1 MHCIRPMQ
9 RIIAFVVGISDY
21 PKSKL
26 KNAVNDA
33 DKIRRILEA
42 KRRENPKRVKIFY
55 VQDCDVDALQAAQ
68 NEYLKELKE
77 YDLALFFF
85 AGHAC
90 MFNNSPRLLTI
101 PKQSAAMD
109 VETDSV
115 NVYLLLS
122 RWVEPRHAC
131 ISESGIHSVPH

>member
-9 RIIAFVVGISDY
+9 RMLVFLVGISAY

-26 KNAVNDA
+26 KNAVKDA
-33 DKIRRILEA
+33 GKMRWIFEA
-42 KRRENPKRVKIFY
+42 KRRQNPKRIKIFY
-55 VQDCDVDALQAAQ
+55 VQDCDVDALQAALK
-68 NEYLKELKE
+68 EYLKELTE
-77 YDLALFFF
+77 NDLSLFFF

-101 PKQSAAMD
+101 PKHSAVMD

-122 RWVEPRHAC
+122 RWAEPCHAC
-131 ISESGIHSVPH
+131 ISHSGIHSVPH